1 MCIDM
6 QNNRWYN
13 KYIMENEV
21 QQNETGEVA
30 QQPQPIKKRS
40 KVARGFGIFGVI
52 VLVILLIVLTVNA
65 LLSMFMEDYYTTFG
79 EYRLFSIVSDSMEP
93 TIPKG
98 SMIVGT
104 KPKDISEVKVSTS
117 ETSKDGTVITFK
129 TKNVNGDSILLTHRV
144 VGKST
149 DEKGKTTFTTRGD
162 NAGGVD
168 SVHPEWDDI
177 VGIYTGKKVGFFG
190 ALFGFF
196 ASALGASVL
205 IFVLFIVIVAWIT
218 IFYINRTEARKA
230 LENAALKKSSEAL
243 STVNLRYDNIHEI
256 TAVLDVLG
264 MVTEEPK
271 SSAES
276 KMITERLNEFIRATT
291 FELPKTP
298 ETAAILDSLP
308 APDTPGSLA
317 AALSSGATLRQAED
331 GQTLILTT
339 LSGGK
344 NIMLTPVNTPD
355 GIILCQQG
363 VRVKTDIAPNIEEMG
378 VTSMPAVPEF
388 FEGQPLEKNI
398 EYPELPQP
406 NVKLGPD
413 ALLSSE
419 QAQAVSR
426 QIASVAELP
435 SPQQQEQTAAL
446 PGAAKDS
453 DDRKEPEAT
462 EQPEAKQEQKQSVQK
477 TKKPRKP
484 LTEEQK
490 EARRRKREE
499 QKMKEQ
505 SREAYLMY
513 REMTLDRELKRA
525 ARLRKLLAET
535 APLTPEEQLKVAEH
549 KAKNPPKKRTSKPLT
564 EEQKAKRKAAAER
577 RKQAKEDF
585 LNSLTPEDR
594 ELVLSERKLAKSRNT
609 SIRKLQRIEADR
621 KLLDKIDE

>member
-1 MCIDM
+1 MD
-6 QNNRWYN
+6 
-13 KYIMENEV
+13 NEV
-21 QQNETGEVA
+21 QQNESGEVV
-30 QQPQPIKKRS
+30 QPQPIKKRS
-40 KVARGFGIFGVI
+40 KVVRGFGIFGVI
-52 VLVILLIVLTVNA
+52 VLVIILIALTVNA

-79 EYRLFSIVSDSMEP
+79 DYRLFSIVSDSMEP
-93 TIPKG
+93 AIPKG

-104 KPKDISEVKVSTS
+104 KPKDVSEIKASSS
-117 ETSKDGTVITFK
+117 ETAKDGTVITFK
-129 TKNVNGDSILLTHRV
+129 AKNVNGESILLTHRV
-144 VGKST
+144 VGISKSA
-149 DEKGKTTFTTRGD
+149 DGKTTFTTRGD

-168 SVHPEWDDI
+168 SVHPSWDDV
-177 VGIYTGKKVGFFG
+177 VGIYTGKKAGFFG

-218 IFYINRTEARKA
+218 IYYVNRTEARKA

-243 STVNLRYDNIHEI
+243 STVSLRYDNIHEI

-271 SSAES
+271 NSAES
-276 KMITERLNEFIRATT
+276 RMIAERLNEFIRATT
-291 FELPKTP
+291 FELPQTP

-344 NIMLTPVNTPD
+344 NIMLTPVHTPD

-406 NVKLGPD
+406 GVKLGPE
-413 ALLSSE
+413 ALLNAAQS
-419 QAQAVSR
+419 QAVSN
-426 QIASVAELP
+426 QIQTVAELP
-435 SPQQQEQTAAL
+435 EAQHSEQTPAL
-446 PGAAKDS
+446 PSAEHEKAA
-453 DDRKEPEAT
+453 PE
-462 EQPEAKQEQKQSVQK
+462 KQQAQTQSEQKP
-477 TKKPRKP
+477 KKPRKP

-499 QKMKEQ
+499 KKAREQ

-513 REMTLDRELKRA
+513 REMTLERELKRA
-525 ARLRKLLAET
+525 KRLRTLLAQT
-535 APLTPEEQLKVAEH
+535 APLTPEEQLRVAEH
-549 KAKNPPKKRTSKPLT
+549 KAKNPPKKRTRKPLT
-564 EEQKAKRKAAAER
+564 PEQKAKRKAAAER
-577 RKQAKEDF
+577 RKKAKEEF

-594 ELVLSERKLAKSRNT
+594 ELVLTERQLAKSRNK

>member
-1 MCIDM
+1 M
-6 QNNRWYN
+6 
-13 KYIMENEV
+13 
-21 QQNETGEVA
+21 QQNESGDVV
-30 QQPQPIKKRS
+30 QQQRPKKKRS

-52 VLVILLIVLTVNA
+52 LLVIILIALTVNA

-93 TIPKG
+93 AIPKG

-104 KPKDISEVKVSTS
+104 KPKDVSEIKVSSS
-117 ETSKDGTVITFK
+117 EDAKDGTVITFK
-129 TKNVNGDSILLTHRV
+129 AKNVNGESILLTHRV
-144 VGKST
+144 IGKST
-149 DEKGKTTFTTRGD
+149 DADGRTIFTTRGD
-162 NAGGVD
+162 NAGGAD
-168 SVHPEWDDI
+168 SIRPAWEDV

-205 IFVLFIVIVAWIT
+205 IFVLFIVVVAWLT
-218 IFYINRTEARKA
+218 IYYINKTEARKA

-243 STVNLRYDNIHEI
+243 STVNLRYDNINEI

-276 KMITERLNEFIRATT
+276 KMIAERLNEFIRATT
-291 FELPKTP
+291 FELPQTP

-317 AALSSGATLRQAED
+317 AALSAGATLRQAED

-344 NIMLTPVNTPD
+344 NIILTPVNTPD

-363 VRVKTDIAPNIEEMG
+363 VRIKTDIAPNIEEIG
-378 VTSMPAVPEF
+378 LTSMPAAPEF
-388 FEGQPLEKNI
+388 FEGQPLEKNV

-406 NVKLGPD
+406 GVTLGPE
-413 ALLSSE
+413 ALLSNE

-426 QIASVAELP
+426 QIPTVAELP
-435 SPQQQEQTAAL
+435 SPQYEEQTAAL
-446 PGAAKDS
+446 PSAAS
-453 DDRKEPEAT
+453 A
-462 EQPEAKQEQKQSVQK
+462 QPEVEQQPGQEKQKKQEKQEKPSQGQ
-477 TKKPRKP
+477 TKKTRKP

-499 QKMKEQ
+499 KKTQDM
-505 SREAYLMY
+505 SREAYLKY
-513 REMTLDRELKRA
+513 REVTAERELKRA
-525 ARLRKLLAET
+525 ARLRELLVEAS
-535 APLTPEEQLKVAEH
+535 PLTPEEQLKVAEH
-549 KAKNPPKKRTSKPLT
+549 KSQNPPKKRASKPLT
-564 EEQKAKRKAAAER
+564 PEQKAKRKAAAER
-577 RKQAKEDF
+577 RKQAQEDF
-585 LNSLTPEDR
+585 LNTLTPEDR
-594 ELVLSERKLAKSRNT
+594 ELYLTERKLAKSREK
-609 SIRKLQRIEADR
+609 SIRNLKRIEADR
-621 KLLDKIDE
+621 KLLDKLD